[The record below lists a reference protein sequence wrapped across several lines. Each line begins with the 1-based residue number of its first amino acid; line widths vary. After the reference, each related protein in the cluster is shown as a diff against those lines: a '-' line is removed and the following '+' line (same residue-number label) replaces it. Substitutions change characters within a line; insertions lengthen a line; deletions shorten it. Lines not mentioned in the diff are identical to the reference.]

1 MSEKNNENLA
11 KEFTSII
18 IEIIRLS
25 KASLIAKGR
34 YELTV
39 TKR

>member
-1 MSEKNNENLA
+1 MSKKNNEDLE

-25 KASLIAKGR
+25 KASLMAKGR
-34 YELTV
+34 
-39 TKR
+39 